1 MKIID
6 WYILII
12 YLGTF
17 FVMILLFIPIGI
29 AVDVV
34 DRINKILE
42 NKIPLVDVLEYYGTF
57 TIYFATMLF
66 SIFLFIYIIL
76 FTSKLA
82 SNTEIV
88 AILCSG
94 ISYMRFI
101 RPYIIGSAFISSFA
115 LLIGFL
121 IVPKASLGYN
131 DFTYKYLKR
140 KEIR

>member
-6 WYILII
+6 WYILKR

-29 AVDVV
+29 AVDVA

-42 NKIPLVDVLEYYGTF
+42 NNIPLVDVLEYYGNF
-57 TIYFATMLF
+57 TIYFANMLF
-66 SIFLFIYIIL
+66 PIFLFISIIW

-88 AILCSG
+88 AILSSG
-94 ISYMRFI
+94 ISYMRFL
-101 RPYIIGSAFISSFA
+101 RPYIIGATFISIFA
-115 LLIGFL
+115 LLMGFFYSSKSKFGL
-121 IVPKASLGYN
+121 
-131 DFTYKYLKR
+131 
-140 KEIR
+140 